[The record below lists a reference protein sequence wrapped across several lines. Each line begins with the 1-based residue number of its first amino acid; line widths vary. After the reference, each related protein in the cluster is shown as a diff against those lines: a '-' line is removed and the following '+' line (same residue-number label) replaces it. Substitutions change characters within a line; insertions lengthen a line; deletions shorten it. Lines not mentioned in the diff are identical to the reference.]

1 MLQDLIFFM
10 DCKVAPITQLEILK
24 KKYPEHV
31 FHKQDAYNTIYKL
44 RQNNDD
50 NLDSTLLLDVLFEK
64 ISFDPRWK
72 VFIRHAGNERRLSG
86 IF

>member
-1 MLQDLIFFM
+1 MIQDLKFFT

-31 FHKQDAYNTIYKL
+31 FHKQDIYNAIYKL

-50 NLDSTLLLDVLFEK
+50 EKLDSTSLLNVLFEK
-64 ISFDPRWK
+64 ISQDPRWK
-72 VFIRHAGNERRLSG
+72 VFI
-86 IF
+86 

>member
-1 MLQDLIFFM
+1 
-10 DCKVAPITQLEILK
+10 VAPITQLEILK

-31 FHKQDAYNTIYKL
+31 FHKQDIYNAIYKL

-50 NLDSTLLLDVLFEK
+50 EKLDSTSLLDVLFEK
-64 ISFDPRWK
+64 MSQDPRWK
-72 VFIRHAGNERRLSG
+72 VFIRHAGSEKRLSG